1 VARADRS
8 ALTRDLTRVM
18 GCAARV
24 TVVGGSESL
33 LDLAESELRA
43 LEALWSRFLPDSEI
57 TLLNM
62 SAGRPVPVSART
74 RLLVRQLVQ
83 AHEATD
89 GAFDPTQ
96 VLELVALGYG
106 SSRHDARLTT
116 ALPPTVHSRGDLT
129 LVEID
134 DANAWVRL
142 PRGTALDPGG
152 LGKGLAADLA
162 AEALMNHG
170 ARGALVVV
178 GGDIRV
184 VGAAP
189 ESWAWTINIEDP
201 QRPDR
206 ALRRVALG
214 DGGVATSSTRSR
226 RWTTDDGHDVHH
238 VIDPTTG
245 APSDRGITAATVVAG
260 TGAWAEALS
269 TACLVLDADDAT
281 TLLTEQG
288 VAGMLVVDDGH
299 VIETAAWQEFAA

>member
-1 VARADRS
+1 
-8 ALTRDLTRVM
+8 M

-57 TLLNM
+57 TLLNL

-106 SSRHDARLTT
+106 SSRHDPRMTT

-152 LGKGLAADLA
+152 LGKGLAADLV

-189 ESWAWTINIEDP
+189 ESWAWTMNIEDP
-201 QRPDR
+201 RRPDR

-226 RWTTDDGHDVHH
+226 RWTAGEGHDVHH

-288 VAGMLVVDDGH
+288 VAGMLVLDDGR